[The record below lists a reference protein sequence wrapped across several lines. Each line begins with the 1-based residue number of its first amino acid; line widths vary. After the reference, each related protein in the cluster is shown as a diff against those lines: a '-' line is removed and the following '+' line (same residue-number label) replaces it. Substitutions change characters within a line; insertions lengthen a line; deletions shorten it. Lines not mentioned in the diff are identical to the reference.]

1 MGKFRVEITE
11 LAKKQIAKHLKSG
24 DQSSIKKITIILKE
38 LAETPYTGVGKP
50 EALKEN
56 LTGFWSRKINPKDRL
71 IYTVNDDLV
80 IVDVISA
87 MGYYSDKKLMNLLRN
102 LLFPFAILYGL
113 ITGIRN
119 FLFDQGFLKSY
130 SFDLPIIAVGNL
142 SVGGTGKTPQIE
154 YLIRLLADKYKI
166 ATLSRGYKRQ
176 SKGFILAQA
185 TSNVKNLGDEPFQF
199 FRKFPSIQVAVDAD
213 RKNGIEQLLS
223 LSEKPEVILLDDA
236 FQHRKVK
243 AGFYILLT
251 SYGDLYSDD
260 FMLPTGNLRE
270 SRNGA
275 KRADVIIVTKCPFNL
290 SLDEQN
296 KIRKRLKVD
305 VNQELYFTFI
315 AYEEFIYGEN
325 RKINVNDIQVAAKV
339 LVAGIAKPE
348 PFFAYLQDTND
359 VCLSFQDHHN
369 FTDKDILEIKN
380 LAQNNIIITT
390 EKDYVRLKGSLPS
403 EQLFYLPIQSSF
415 VSGSENFDKT
425 ILNYVGTSTRNS

>member
-1 MGKFRVEITE
+1 
-11 LAKKQIAKHLKSG
+11 
-24 DQSSIKKITIILKE
+24 
-38 LAETPYTGVGKP
+38 
-50 EALKEN
+50 
-56 LTGFWSRKINPKDRL
+56 
-71 IYTVNDDLV
+71 
-80 IVDVISA
+80 
-87 MGYYSDKKLMNLLRN
+87 MNLLRK

-113 ITGIRN
+113 ITSIRN
-119 FLFDQGFLKSY
+119 FLFDKGILKSY

-154 YLIRLLADKYKI
+154 YLIRLLSDKYKI

-176 SKGFILAQA
+176 SKGFILAEA
-185 TSNVKNLGDEPFQF
+185 SSNAAILGDEPFQF
-199 FRKFPSIQVAVDAD
+199 YKKFATIQVAVDAD

-223 LSEKPEVILLDDA
+223 QQEKPEVILLDDA

-270 SRNGA
+270 SRSGA
-275 KRADVIIVTKCPFNL
+275 KRANVIIVTKCPFNL
-290 SLDEQN
+290 SLEQRN
-296 KIRKRLKVD
+296 DIKNRLKVSED
-305 VNQELYFTFI
+305 QEVYFTFI
-315 AYEEFIYGEN
+315 AYEDFIYAEN
-325 RKINVNDIQVAAKV
+325 RKINVNEIQSAAKL

-359 VCLSFQDHHN
+359 VCLSFPDHHN

-425 ILNYVGTSTRNS
+425 IIDYVGTSTRNGKSD